1 MSSRSTRAVDI
12 DCPQGHAT
20 AGTVCNG
27 YGIGVDLCQARI
39 NAAVAITRD
48 ANRRA
53 RASQVKREKR

>member
-12 DCPQGHAT
+12 DCPQGHAK

-39 NAAVAITRD
+39 NAAMATTRA

-53 RASQVKREKR
+53 KTKRQATVK